1 MQQEH
6 KKEWT
11 QPELTVLG
19 NVETLTLVKSK
30 QFGTSDGFVFN
41 GVPISG

>member
-1 MQQEH
+1 MTTISE
-6 KKEWT
+6 KVWK

-19 NVETLTLVKSK
+19 DVETLTLVKSK
-30 QFGTSDGFVFN
+30 NFGTSDGFVFN

>member
-1 MQQEH
+1 MKQEQ

-19 NVETLTLVKSK
+19 NVETLTLKNK
-30 QFGTSDGFVFN
+30 TMGATDGFTFN

>member
-1 MQQEH
+1 MQQEQ
-6 KKEWT
+6 KREWT

-19 NVETLTLVKSK
+19 NVETLTLKNKVL
-30 QFGTSDGFVFN
+30 GTTDGFVFN